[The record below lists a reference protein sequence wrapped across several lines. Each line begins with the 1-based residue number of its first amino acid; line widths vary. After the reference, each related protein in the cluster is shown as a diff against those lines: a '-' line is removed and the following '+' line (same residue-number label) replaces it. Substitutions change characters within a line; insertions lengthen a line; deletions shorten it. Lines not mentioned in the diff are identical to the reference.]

1 MNSKSKDMIFLLGA
15 GASAEAEIPISGEM
29 IAKIEGLMTT
39 RPNWK
44 PFLSLYHHVKSAIY
58 YSAGLRGE
66 FNTSVNFNIEVLANT
81 LYELAR
87 NEEHP
92 IYPFVGSWNGRFSAL
107 AGENFK
113 QVEQLRQMI
122 LDQLKDWVQPEN
134 MKKADY
140 YKGFRRLQQAIGF
153 PLKVFSLN
161 YDLCFERVVADDS
174 YRVETGFG
182 GYGDD
187 HPWEWRR
194 FEEPQVES
202 DRPEVYLYKLHG
214 SINWKRNTAGN
225 LVAVDHAGSN
235 IPALEMQVIF
245 GREFKLEAGDPYLFY
260 AFEFRR
266 STLDARA
273 IVSMGYGFG
282 DDHIN
287 KMIAQALRHDPNKRL
302 VVIANVKD
310 DKEATLRAGSVAK
323 RLGVSEK
330 LVKVMPGSA
339 KTFLQRTDLDA
350 VIQEFLPDPPKAEF

>member
-1 MNSKSKDMIFLLGA
+1 MNSKSKDIIFLLGA
-15 GASAEAEIPISGEM
+15 GASAEAEVPISAEM
-29 IAKIEGLMTT
+29 IAKIEGLMKT
-39 RPNWK
+39 RDEWK
-44 PFLSLYHHVKSAIY
+44 PFLRLYHHVKSAIY

-66 FNTSVNFNIEVLANT
+66 FNSSVNFNIEVLANT

-113 QVEQLRQMI
+113 QVEQFRQMI

-140 YKGFRRLQQAIGF
+140 YKGFRRLQQAMGF

-161 YDLCFERVVADDS
+161 YDLCFERVVGDDT

-214 SINWKRNTAGN
+214 SINWKRNAAGN
-225 LVAVDHAGSN
+225 LVVVDHAGRN

-273 IVSMGYGFG
+273 IVTMGYGFG

-287 KMIAQALRHDPNKRL
+287 KMLTQALRHDPNKRL

-310 DKEATLRAGSVAK
+310 DQEAALRASNVAK
-323 RLGVSEK
+323 RLGVSDSF
-330 LVKVMPGSA
+330 VKVLAGSA
-339 KTFLQRTDLDA
+339 KTFLQRTDLDT
-350 VIQEFLPDPPKAEF
+350 VIQEFLPEPPKVEF